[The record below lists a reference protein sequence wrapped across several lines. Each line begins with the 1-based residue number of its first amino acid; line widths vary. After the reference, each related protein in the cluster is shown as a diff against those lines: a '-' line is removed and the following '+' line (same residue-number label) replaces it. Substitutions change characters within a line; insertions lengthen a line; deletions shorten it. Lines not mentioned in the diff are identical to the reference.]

1 MNIQL
6 IKGHFEPNDAI
17 ELLTHMIH
25 VKIKYHE
32 NKMNGMQNE
41 KDLKDID
48 ARIINLQKDLYE
60 IKKYISSKKQL
71 ISLHSIVGIE

>member
-1 MNIQL
+1 M
-6 IKGHFEPNDAI
+6 FP
-17 ELLTHMIH
+17 
-25 VKIKYHE
+25 IKYHE

-48 ARIINLQKDLYE
+48 AHIINLQKDLYE

-71 ISLHSIVGIE
+71 ISLHSVVDIE